1 MDEQNKI
8 VKILT
13 DAFPEVPKQK
23 QMDEIGRSRPLWPN
37 LAKSFHFGNSLNILV
52 NFEGLI

>member
-37 LAKSFHFGNSLNILV
+37 LAKFFHFGNSLNILV